1 MIPDTRGGRIYR
13 RILLVCGIASIVGI
27 ADQARALFWIALAGP
42 SYGPTSPARILI
54 LLGGWVLMCWCSV
67 RAIRRNVLPPTW
79 AVVLMP
85 VVTWAYILWPTLFP
99 AAR

>member
-27 ADQARALFWIALAGP
+27 ADQVRALFWIALSGP
-42 SYGPTSPARILI
+42 SSQSTDPARLLI
-54 LLGGWVLMCWCSV
+54 LLAGWLLLCWCSV

-79 AVVLMP
+79 AVVSLP

-99 AAR
+99 AAQ